1 MDKSALI
8 SDFEPTN
15 DNMLNILHRLQ
26 NNNPNNY
33 LTTED
38 LKLVAEY
45 LNTTYSSVYGVAKY
59 YSMFSLKPRGEN
71 IIRICKSPVCH
82 MISGKSLIE
91 VIENVLNIKMGG
103 TTSDM
108 LFTLEPSECLGHCA
122 HAPVM
127 MINDQMFTDLTADKI
142 KEILTKI
149 RNNKPTKKLS

>member
-59 YSMFSLKPRGEN
+59 YSMFSLKPRGKN
-71 IIRICKSPVCH
+71 IIRLCKSPVCH
-82 MISGKSLIE
+82 MISSKSMIE
-91 VIENVLNIKMGG
+91 IIENVLDIKMGG

-127 MINDQMFTDLTADKI
+127 MINEQMFTDLTEDKI
-142 KEILTKI
+142 KEILEKI
-149 RNNKPTKKLS
+149 KNNNSTR